1 MADASPLRLVIAGGG
16 IAAVEL
22 LLALRSV
29 APGAVRT
36 TVVSPR
42 PTLHMRPESVSE
54 PFTEASRHY
63 DLEPIVAA
71 LGAELVT
78 GAVGHVSPSERTVG
92 LGDRE
97 LAYDEL
103 VVAAGAR
110 TEAAV
115 AHATTFTAEHAD
127 DLHWTVREL
136 EEGTVRRVVFVA
148 PPGAYWTLPLYELAL
163 MSARRAAG
171 MDAEGGAVTVVTYE
185 SAPLEV
191 FRGEGSAAV
200 GRLLDDAGVR
210 VLTGRSVARR
220 ESHELVLHG
229 DERLPADRVVAL
241 PRLYGPPIHGLPLD
255 EHGFVRVDHRFAV
268 EGVEGVHAIGDGAAY
283 PLKQGGLATQ
293 QADAVATTIA
303 RRAGVD
309 VPEHRFA
316 GKLRA
321 TLWTG
326 EAPLYLGGQVVGG
339 EVVESAV
346 AHRSPWWP
354 AQKVAGA
361 RLAPF
366 LADVDEL
373 GLEQAVAR
381 IPTGVSDP
389 EGGRT
394 IHAVD
399 GDPGICRSRSRRA
412 TRGSRA

>member
-1 MADASPLRLVIAGGG
+1 MADARPVRVVVAGGG

-29 APGAVRT
+29 ARDAVRA

-42 PTLHMRPESVSE
+42 PSLHLRPESVSE
-54 PFTEASRHY
+54 PFTQASRHY
-63 DLEPIVAA
+63 DLQALTTA

-78 GAVGHVSPSERTVG
+78 GAVRAVKPGEKVVD
-92 LGDRE
+92 LGERE
-97 LAYDEL
+97 LPYDEL
-103 VVAAGAR
+103 VLAPGAR

-136 EEGTVRRVVFVA
+136 EDGTVRHVVFVA
-148 PPGAYWTLPLYELAL
+148 PPGSYWTLPLYELAL

-171 MDAEGGAVTVVTYE
+171 MDAEGGAVTVVTHE

-191 FRGEGSAAV
+191 FRGAGSAAV
-200 GRLLDDAGVR
+200 ASLLEDAGVR
-210 VLTGRSVARR
+210 VLTGRTVASR
-220 ESHELVLHG
+220 ESHALVLHG

-241 PRLYGPPIHGLPLD
+241 PRLYGPPIQGLPLD
-255 EHGFVRVDHRFAV
+255 EHGFVRVDPSFAV
-268 EGVEGVHAIGDGAAY
+268 EGVADVHAIGDGAAY

-293 QADAVATTIA
+293 QADAVATVIA
-303 RRAGVD
+303 RRAGLD
-309 VPEHRFA
+309 VPELAFA
-316 GKLRA
+316 GRLRA

-326 EAPLYLGGQVVGG
+326 EAPLYLSGRVEGG
-339 EVVESAV
+339 EIVDTQVS
-346 AHRSPWWP
+346 HRSPWWP

-381 IPTGVSDP
+381 IPAGVADP
-389 EGGRT
+389 EAEHR
-394 IHAVD
+394 ILASE
-399 GDPGICRSRSRRA
+399 GDPGVELL
-412 TRGSRA
+412 GGDED